1 MCSIPPLPCFVNTTS
16 TIVCYTLSY
25 TTLFRS
31 NRIENVQPL
40 RSEKEIDEIILG
52 LRIGGGA
59 YRKREELA
67 KRDILLFLFGI
78 NTDRKSTRLN
88 SSHVAI
94 SYDVFSVIK
103 EITAYNKYT
112 IR

>member
-1 MCSIPPLPCFVNTTS
+1 MKRKIK
-16 TIVCYTLSY
+16 
-25 TTLFRS
+25 

-78 NTDRKSTRLN
+78 NTGLRVSDIVKLKVKNVRHEHSFIIYEGKTEKRR
-88 SSHVAI
+88 
-94 SYDVFSVIK
+94 
-103 EITAYNKYT
+103 EIGRASC
-112 IR
+112 RERV